1 MRRVLLC
8 VVLLAVAGCGS
19 SSSGSGSTQ
28 ASATTGPG
36 GTNRQAIADCLKKQ
50 GIDVPQRPSGA
61 PPQGGGPGAGG
72 PSAGGGFLFGGGP
85 QGGGNGSG
93 GRDFSKIRAALQK
106 CGINPQQGQ
115 RRFNPQNSA
124 QFRQALTKF
133 VSCVR
138 KNGYDL
144 PDPNMSGNGPVFDSS
159 KVDRN
164 DPKFKSA
171 TGKCAGKLQALRPQ
185 GGGPPPGSAG

>member
-1 MRRVLLC
+1 MRRVLLF

-72 PSAGGGFLFGGGP
+72 GFLFGGGP
-85 QGGGNGSG
+85 PGGGNGSG

-133 VSCVR
+133 VTCVR
-138 KNGYDL
+138 KNGYDM
-144 PDPNMSGNGPVFDSS
+144 PDPNLSGNGPVFDSS

-164 DPKFKSA
+164 DPKFKKAA
-171 TGKCAGKLQALRPQ
+171 TRCQSDLLALRPQ
-185 GGGPPPGSAG
+185 GRGAPPGGAN